1 MTVEATQ
8 SIQVQAL
15 EFPSA
20 GCSQPQTPPP
30 TLTSNT
36 QPHTLPSP
44 FTSNTQPQ
52 TPPSRFTSNTQTQTP
67 PPLLTSNTQA
77 QTPPSPLT
85 SNTQPQTPP
94 SLLTSNTQ
102 TQTPPPL
109 LTSNTQA
116 QAPPSPLTG
125 NTQPQTSRSPMARIT
140 HTSFQKC
147 SKKVTSYAIASPSRK
162 VLMRYAYRIVIDGNN
177 TNVFI
182 DTFFLCRQ
190 RISPKK
196 ATPTKTIV
204 HPLRRRLRFTR
215 KNAAGS

>member
-1 MTVEATQ
+1 MSAQMTVEATQ

-20 GCSQPQTPPP
+20 SCSQPQTPPP

-85 SNTQPQTPP
+85 SNTQPQT
-94 SLLTSNTQ
+94 
-102 TQTPPPL
+102 
-109 LTSNTQA
+109 
-116 QAPPSPLTG
+116 
-125 NTQPQTSRSPMARIT
+125 SRSPMARTT
-140 HTSFQKC
+140 HTSFRKC

-177 TNVFI
+177 TNVCI
-182 DTFFLCRQ
+182 DNLFFLCKQ
-190 RISPKK
+190 ISPKK

-204 HPLRRRLRFTR
+204 HPLRRRLRFTK
-215 KNAAGS
+215 KNAAGI